1 MTQNTTEQ
9 QICDIFF
16 VCMIERA
23 ASAALSFVIHFGIM
37 ENITQNYTDEDLM
50 KRLHELMETPHPAK
64 DDPYFNSDEKLF
76 GNTLGTPF
84 LKDIR
89 KIEISLALDNPSS
102 YTDGAV
108 VVNIQARKGSHIKE
122 GRFACFIYTDD
133 YSHMCNSDVTYKFNR
148 ENNIN
153 VSIVMLS
160 FRIWLPGNYFLLLR
174 DRTNGSL
181 ARIDFEVD
189 ESMEI
194 HQQSM
199 TSRAICSIDDILTTS
214 IENTEAS
221 WDTLSVTPGTTELR
235 KYALECRQLKIYNEF
250 RKGLSGRELKVN
262 RNLLIYTL
270 NRDWNADILQSFQ
283 KLAVPGYYYTHI
295 DCNTLYN
302 AALQNPY
309 EPLNEKL
316 NNTSKQVYCLTN
328 PGALLNT
335 GGKVVARQI
344 AEKIKG
350 DSDTHKLWLCGGRQ
364 EIESVL
370 DVYPSLKDLFLTGNF
385 LEQQPYTGFELV
397 QAFMKGLY
405 NENLDPSEATMD
417 TLSKVILK
425 RHEQGCFSTWSMS
438 SIRRYITE
446 EVAPRYLHRA
456 LSDVMAEK
464 ETLPK
469 LPIEDIPLDLLPN
482 STTEFED
489 SIRELNEM
497 VGLDNIKKSITT
509 MANQSR
515 FFIERSKAGF
525 HTSSITAQHAIF
537 TGNPG
542 TGKTTVARMLGKI
555 YHSIGLLSKG
565 DVICADRT
573 RLVGRYIGET
583 EENMKAVL
591 EEARGNVLFIDEA
604 YNLYEGTV
612 DRKDYGAKVIDSL
625 LTVLSQ
631 PNPDMVII
639 FAGYEKEM
647 DAMLNSN
654 PGLMGR
660 FPYKYRFNDYDA
672 DQLMEIALH
681 LFAKDEYILDDEA
694 KTVLHH
700 RISDTLAQRTKNFG
714 NARWVEQFVR
724 NGIIPAMA
732 NRVTQD
738 STKDYQHIFA
748 SDVEEGYKKFNPRI
762 IELKPHRQVGFN
774 S

>member
-1 MTQNTTEQ
+1 
-9 QICDIFF
+9 
-16 VCMIERA
+16 MIERA
-23 ASAALSFVIHFGIM
+23 AQVALSFGFYFGIM
-37 ENITQNYTDEDLM
+37 E
-50 KRLHELMETPHPAK
+50 
-64 DDPYFNSDEKLF
+64 
-76 GNTLGTPF
+76 
-84 LKDIR
+84 DIR
-89 KIEISLALDNPSS
+89 KIELSLSTSDAAE
-102 YTDGAV
+102 YTDGCII
-108 VVNIQARKGSHIKE
+108 VNIQARKGSMIKE
-122 GRFACFIYTDD
+122 GRFTCFVYSDD
-133 YSHMCNSDVTYKFNR
+133 YSPMCNSDVTYKFNR
-148 ENNIN
+148 ENSIN

-160 FRIWLPGNYFLLLR
+160 FRIWLPGKYFLLLR
-174 DRTNGSL
+174 DKNNGAL

-189 ESMEI
+189 KSLNVM
-194 HQQSM
+194 QQPLTM
-199 TSRAICSIDDILTTS
+199 CPICSIEDILTTS
-214 IENTEAS
+214 FENTESS
-221 WDTLSVTPGTTELR
+221 WDVLSTTPGTSELR

-250 RKGLSGRELKVN
+250 RKGLSGRELKVS
-262 RNLLIYTL
+262 RNLLIYTT
-270 NRDWNADILQSFQ
+270 NRDWNAEVLQSFQ
-283 KLAVPGYYYTHI
+283 KLAVPGYYYTHV

-302 AALQNPY
+302 AALQNPF

-316 NNTSKQVYCLTN
+316 NNTTNQIYCLTN
-328 PGALLNT
+328 PGALLST
-335 GGKVVARQI
+335 GGKVVTRQI
-344 AEKIKG
+344 VERICEDKEKY
-350 DSDTHKLWLCGGRQ
+350 KLWLCGAKQ

-370 DVYPSLKDLFLTGNF
+370 DVYPSLKELFMTGNI
-385 LEQQPYTGFELV
+385 LRQRPYSGFELV
-397 QAFMKGLY
+397 QAFVRELY
-405 NENLDPSEATMD
+405 NENLEPSEATMD
-417 TLSKVILK
+417 ALARAILEH
-425 RHEQGCFSTWSMS
+425 HEHGCFSTWSLS
-438 SIRRYITE
+438 SIRRYVAE
-446 EVAPRYLHRA
+446 EVSPRYLRRA
-456 LSDVMAEK
+456 LEGIMDEK
-464 ETLPK
+464 EELPK

-482 STTEFED
+482 STSEFED

-497 VGLDNIKKSITT
+497 VGLDDIKKSITT

-525 HTSSITAQHAIF
+525 HTSNKAAQHAIF

-625 LTVLSQ
+625 LTILSQ

-660 FPYKYRFNDYDA
+660 FPYKYRFSDYDA

-681 LFAKDEYILDDEA
+681 LFAKDEYILCDEA
-694 KTVLHH
+694 KTILHE

-714 NARWVEQFVR
+714 NARWVEQFIR

-732 NRVTQD
+732 NRVTLD
-738 STKDYQHIFA
+738 FIKDYQHILA
-748 SDVEEGYKKFNPRI
+748 SDVEEGYRKFNPRM
-762 IELKPHRQVGFN
+762 IELKPRHQVGF
-774 S
+774 SA